1 MGDIL
6 AVVVLY
12 ESDLFQCSTYK
23 SLLEYCGL
31 TVFVYDNSRISRI
44 SQELPDHYI
53 YVHNP
58 NNAGVSAAYNRAS
71 QYALVNGFE
80 WILILDQDTIF
91 PHDIISEYRKA
102 ICSNPEIQ
110 LFAPLIKIDDEYY
123 LSPSIK
129 KHRVS
134 HLTKQ
139 AVLGKL
145 ELSKFAVI
153 NSGMLIQIKAFFA
166 CGGYNE
172 KVWLDFSDHQFTE
185 RFQKHSLYFY
195 VINAVCFQNF
205 SNQSHNVEGLV
216 ARYGMF
222 CSSLKYCEKSSVT
235 DHLEYL
241 WIVWKRACSLIL
253 RTRKV
258 IFIKIFFK
266 DYLGS

>member
-23 SLLEYCGL
+23 SLLEHSGL

-44 SQELPDHYI
+44 SKVLPDHYI

-58 NNAGVSAAYNRAS
+58 ANAGVSAAYNRAS
-71 QYALVNGFE
+71 EYALENGFE

-91 PHDIISEYRKA
+91 PRDIISEYREA
-102 ICSNPEIQ
+102 VCSNPEIQ
-110 LFAPLIKIDDEYY
+110 LFAPLIKIDDEHY
-123 LSPSIK
+123 LSPSPK

-139 AVLGKL
+139 AVSGKL

-185 RFQKHSLYFY
+185 RLQKYALYFY
-195 VINAVCFQNF
+195 VINAVCYQNF
-205 SNQSHNVEGLV
+205 SNQSHNVEELI
-216 ARYGMF
+216 ARYRIF
-222 CSSLKYCEKSSVT
+222 CSCLKCCEKNNII

-258 IFIKIFFK
+258 VFIKIFIK
-266 DYLGS
+266 DYLR

>member
-23 SLLEYCGL
+23 TLLEHSGL
-31 TVFVYDNSRISRI
+31 PVFVYDNSRISRI
-44 SQELPDHYI
+44 SQALPGHFV

-58 NNAGVSAAYNRAS
+58 DNAGVSAAYNRAAR
-71 QYALVNGFE
+71 YALENEFE
-80 WILILDQDTIF
+80 WILILDQDTVF
-91 PHDIISEYRKA
+91 PYDIISEYRKA
-102 ICSNPEIQ
+102 IGSNPGVH
-110 LFAPLIKIDDEYY
+110 LFAPLIKIDDEHY
-123 LSPSIK
+123 LSPSVK

-134 HLTKQ
+134 HLTKK
-139 AVLGKL
+139 AVSGKL
-145 ELSKFAVI
+145 ELSKYAVI
-153 NSGMLIQIKAFFA
+153 NSGMLIRLSAFFA

-185 RFQKHSLYFY
+185 RFQKHFLYFY
-195 VINAVCFQNF
+195 AIDAVCFQNF
-205 SNQSHNVEGLV
+205 SNQNHNVEGLI
-216 ARYGMF
+216 ARYRIF
-222 CSSLKYCEKSSVT
+222 CSSLKCCEKNSTV

-241 WIVWKRACSLIL
+241 WIVWKRACSLVL
-253 RTRKV
+253 RTRKA